1 MNAQQ
6 TMDTQA
12 ILRATFAQLMDGSP
26 SEQVASELTEL
37 GVSEEAAQE
46 VVARAVV
53 ILSDPRAREVVAST
67 ETQGKTAADVWEAL
81 VSSGVDR
88 DAAQALVAEIVER
101 RGRVEQKHRLVKED
115 WSRRKREANLDEAR
129 SRRKD
134 AWRKIILGGV
144 LLLPALEVVLA
155 NLVPGRRPII
165 FVLAPAVVFF
175 YYAVFV
181 VLGPAVVGIIY
192 IGIGISRYRDADA
205 IEKRQKGPNGG

>member
-12 ILRATFAQLMDGSP
+12 TLRAAFARLMDGSP

-46 VVARAVV
+46 VVARVVV
-53 ILSDPRAREVVAST
+53 ILSDPRAREMVAST
-67 ETQGKTAADVWEAL
+67 ETQGKSAADVWEAL

-134 AWRKIILGGV
+134 AWRKIIGGGV
-144 LLLPALEVVLA
+144 LLLPALAVVLVD
-155 NLVPGRRPII
+155 LGPGRRPRC
-165 FVLAPAVVFF
+165 FVLVF
-175 YYAVFV
+175 
-181 VLGPAVVGIIY
+181 AVVGIIC
-192 IGIGISRYRDADA
+192 IGLGISRYRDADA